1 MNKYF
6 VTAIG
11 TNSGKTIVSAILV
24 QAFQADYWKPVQTG
38 LDDRDGDTVK
48 SLLLNDF
55 SVIHPEKYWLKKPA
69 SPHAAAKEEGVEI
82 KLSEFSLPD
91 TEDNDLVIEGAGG
104 IMVPLNEED
113 TILDLI
119 LKLEVEVIL
128 VSNYYLGS
136 INHTLLTI
144 ECLKAKKVKIK
155 GIVFNGEKNEH
166 SKSIILSK
174 SGLPCLLEIKQEE
187 KWDAPL
193 VNQYAVKLFDNW
205 I

>member
-24 QAFQADYWKPVQTG
+24 QAFQADYWKPIQSG
-38 LDDRDGDTVK
+38 MEDRDADTVN

-69 SPHAAAKEEGVEI
+69 SPHEAAQAEGVEI
-82 KLSEFSLPD
+82 DLSHLNIPD
-91 TEDNDLVIEGAGG
+91 TDGNNIVIEGAGG
-104 IMVPLNEED
+104 LMVPLNDKD
-113 TILDLI
+113 TIVDLI
-119 LKLEVEVIL
+119 AKLDVEVIL

-136 INHTLLTI
+136 INHTLLSI
-144 ECLKAKKVKIK
+144 ACLKAHNITIK
-155 GIVFNGEKNEH
+155 GIVFNGEKNEA
-166 SKSIILSK
+166 SKAIILSK
-174 SGLPCLLEIKQEE
+174 TGLSCLLEIKQEE
-187 KWDAPL
+187 KWDAFL